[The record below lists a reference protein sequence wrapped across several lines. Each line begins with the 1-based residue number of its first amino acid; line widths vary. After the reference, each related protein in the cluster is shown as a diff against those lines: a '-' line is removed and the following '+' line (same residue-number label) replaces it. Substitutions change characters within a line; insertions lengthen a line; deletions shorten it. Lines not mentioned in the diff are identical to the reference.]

1 MNSTRIT
8 GDDTSRVSLCVGCS
22 VAALLIGVALYF
34 ALAAH
39 ALTKE
44 TTGFGP
50 NRPVPS
56 DAILRSRLK
65 PDQYRVTRQNGT
77 ETAFQNE
84 YWNNV
89 RPGIYV
95 DLITGE
101 PLFCSLDKLDGG
113 TGRPTFTKPI
123 SKDSIVEK
131 DDNSYDMHRIEV
143 RGKRSDAHLGHLV
156 ADQTSP
162 TGQRYAVNSAAL
174 RFIPTDDMQHEGYAA
189 YLSLV
194 TQVAQNS
201 DAGTGAAKSR

>member
-56 DAILRSRLK
+56 DATLRSRLK

-95 DLITGE
+95 DVVTGE
-101 PLFCSLDKLDGG
+101 PLFCSLDKFDGG

-131 DDNSYDMHRIEV
+131 DDNSYDMHRIELRAK
-143 RGKRSDAHLGHLV
+143 RGDAHLGHLV
-156 ADQTSP
+156 ADSTSS

-174 RFIPTDDMQHEGYAA
+174 RFIPTDSMQHEGYAA
-189 YLSLV
+189 FLSLV
-194 TQVAQNS
+194 TQVAQE
-201 DAGTGAAKSR
+201 

>member
-8 GDDTSRVSLCVGCS
+8 IDDTSRVSLGIGLG
-22 VAALLIGVALYF
+22 VAALLVGVALYF

-44 TTGFGP
+44 TTGFDP

-65 PDQYRVTRQNGT
+65 PDQYHVTRENGT

-95 DLITGE
+95 DVITGE
-101 PLFCSLDKLDGG
+101 PLFTSADKFDGG
-113 TGRPTFTKPI
+113 TGRPTFSKPI
-123 SKDSIVEK
+123 SKDSILEK

-143 RGKRSDAHLGHLV
+143 RAKRSDAHLGHLV
-156 ADQTSP
+156 ADSTSP

-174 RFIPTDDMQHEGYAA
+174 RFILTDDMQHEGYAA
-189 YLSLV
+189 FLSLV
-194 TQVAQNS
+194 SQVAQ
-201 DAGTGAAKSR
+201 K